1 MYLLHEKDQ
10 PLSFQYATRQPS
22 FFLIYQVIE
31 ERRWQM
37 SKNMITLSTVTD
49 PKMIPLAQF
58 IYKTW

>member
-10 PLSFQYATRQPS
+10 PLSFQYAERQPS
-22 FFLIYQVIE
+22 FFLFTKLLKKE
-31 ERRWQM
+31 E
-37 SKNMITLSTVTD
+37 NMITLSTVTD